1 MATEPQSRLR
11 DLFLEAVELT
21 DSAAREAFLSQ
32 ACAEEP
38 ELRARIDALLSA
50 DDAAPGDAPD
60 ESAASAPVAF
70 PASSPSPTTRE
81 RVGHYRILKKIGEG
95 GCGTVYLAEQEE
107 PVKRKVALKL
117 IKTGMDT
124 WQVVARFEAERQALA
139 LMDHPNIARVLD
151 AGTSDSGQPFFVM
164 EWVRGTRITE
174 FCDVNRLDLRGRV
187 ELFLNVCEAVHHAHQ
202 KGILHRD
209 LKPSNIL
216 VEQPEGSRVP
226 VPKVIDFG
234 IAKAIAGRL
243 TDQTLYTALDQWV
256 GTPAYMSPEQ
266 AAGGGS
272 DIDTRADIYSLG
284 VLLYQLLT
292 GQTPF
297 ETRDL
302 LAQGFDEMRRT
313 IREVEPERPSARV
326 KRLTRLGVASGTSGD
341 APATGARHDP
351 LPPPPEDLDW
361 IVMKCLE
368 KERARRYETVDSLS
382 LDLRRWLNHETVSAR
397 PPSTVNRVRKWIR
410 RNRTTVTAAGAVLLA
425 LLGGLIAS
433 TTMYVREKR
442 ARGDVEVQRAVSD
455 QQRRGFQEHA
465 YASDMKLAQHLLDSH
480 DLEHAME
487 ILERHRP
494 TSPGMEDLRGFEWRY
509 LWQACQGSPHDLL
522 PDSVGMPWAI
532 AVSPDGRFVAAASGH
547 KRPAGVTVWRLDTKE
562 AVARLDYDPEQ
573 DSDAAGALFSE
584 DGRWLLTACHYRIK
598 FFEVG
603 TWKERTE
610 MMLTNASAPI
620 ELRGD
625 MLVSTPSG
633 YYSDPTRIDSL
644 SVWDLRTRKSTQ
656 ITGVGGPPAL
666 SPDGRRLALRTA
678 AGIEIRR
685 LETPA
690 GPAVLLED
698 SKGLLT
704 HGSGYDNLKRGLA
717 FSPDGRRI
725 AAPGAVDDRGD
736 FPLAVWDASNG
747 RRVDNGRFIGH
758 SGRIHALAW
767 APNGMAIATASADG
781 TVRIWDLEGREE
793 PRILIG
799 HLSELWCVT
808 YHPSGNLLLSSG
820 IATWV
825 DKVKIWSLDRTK
837 PRPEDDHEWFPLWLS
852 PDGSQVLLVTKD
864 RDVVLRERASGRI
877 LESRSVPPGAPP
889 LGSESCQLYRV
900 GFGEHQAVFIGYTN
914 GQMASWQFGS
924 NTFPRLL
931 QAHEGAVQAITA
943 ITNAGMLV
951 TAGADRT
958 IRWWRLDDGRLVRSN
973 RLEHPVTALAVSP
986 DGRILASASGEPEV
1000 AGGAAAGFPLDQWDV
1015 STGQLLSTLP
1025 LPGTTS
1031 DLGYSPDGKWLA
1043 APATDAQGRPW
1054 THLLDLKS
1062 RTWRAQLT
1070 EIGRRL
1076 DFSPDG
1082 SHLLIRSEL
1091 WDLRSNPPRA
1101 KKLSGHRQIVM
1112 NETFSP
1118 DGRTVVSTG
1127 DDGTVRLWS
1136 VATGQEMLSFVE
1148 RGRSF
1153 DLPVFSADGSVLV
1166 AGSFIPDGRPL
1177 RFWTTPSLAE
1187 IDQRI
1192 REGRINR

>member
-1 MATEPQSRLR
+1 MAAEPESRLR

-21 DSAAREAFLSQ
+21 DPADRDAFLSQ
-32 ACAEEP
+32 VCAQDP
-38 ELRARIDALLSA
+38 VLRARIDALLSA
-50 DDAAPGDAPD
+50 DDAGPGDILE
-60 ESAASAPVAF
+60 ESATSASVG
-70 PASSPSPTTRE
+70 SRSPRL
-81 RVGHYRILKKIGEG
+81 RIGHYRILERIGEG

-107 PVKRKVALKL
+107 PVRRKVALKL

-124 WQVVARFEAERQALA
+124 RQVVARFEAERQALA
-139 LMDHPNIARVLD
+139 LMDHPNIARVFD

-174 FCDVNRLDLRGRV
+174 FCDANHLDLRGRV
-187 ELFLNVCEAVHHAHQ
+187 ELFLSVCGAVHHAHQ
-202 KGILHRD
+202 KGIIHRD

-216 VEQPEGSRVP
+216 VDRPEGSRIP

-243 TDQTLYTALDQWV
+243 TDQTLYTALDQLV

-272 DIDTRADIYSLG
+272 DVDTRADIYSLG

-292 GQTPF
+292 DQTPF

-326 KRLTRLGVASGTSGD
+326 KRRTNLGIASGTSSE
-341 APATGARHDP
+341 ASASNARRHP

-368 KERARRYETVDSLS
+368 KERARRYETVNSLS
-382 LDLRRWLNHETVSAR
+382 QDLQRWLNHETVSAR
-397 PPSTVNRVRKWIR
+397 PPSAVNRVRKWIR

-425 LLGGLIAS
+425 LLGGLVAS

-465 YASDMKLAQHLLDSH
+465 YASDMKLAQHLVDSH
-480 DLEHAME
+480 DLEHALE

-509 LWQACQGSPHDLL
+509 LWQACQGSPHDFL
-522 PDSVGMPWAI
+522 PDSVGMPWVL
-532 AVSPDGRFVAAASGH
+532 AVSPDGNYVAAASGH
-547 KRPAGVTVWRLDTKE
+547 KRSAGVTVWRLETKE

-573 DSDAAGALFSE
+573 ESDAAGALFSE
-584 DGRWLLTACHYRIK
+584 DGRWLLTAVHHRIK

-620 ELRGD
+620 DLRGNT
-625 MLVSTPSG
+625 LVSTPSG
-633 YYSDPTRIDSL
+633 YFDDPTRIDSFD
-644 SVWDLRTRKSTQ
+644 VWDLRTRTSTR
-656 ITGVGGPPAL
+656 ITGVAGPPTL

-678 AGIEIRR
+678 AGIEIRS
-685 LETPA
+685 LETPD

-704 HGSGYDNLKRGLA
+704 HGSGYDNIKRGLA

-725 AAPGAVDDRGD
+725 AAPGVVNDRGD
-736 FPLAVWDASNG
+736 IPLAIWDASNG
-747 RRVDNGRFIGH
+747 RRIDHGRFIGH
-758 SGRIHALAW
+758 SARIHALAW
-767 APNGMAIATASADG
+767 APDGTGIATASADG
-781 TVRIWDLEGREE
+781 TLRLWDPEGREE
-793 PRILIG
+793 PRILTG
-799 HLSELWCVT
+799 HLSEPWCVT
-808 YHPSGNLLLSSG
+808 FHPSGNLLFSAG
-820 IATWV
+820 IASWI
-825 DKVKIWSLDRTK
+825 DKVKLWPLDRPK
-837 PRPEDDHEWFPLWLS
+837 PRPQVDQEWFPLWLS
-852 PDGSQVLLVTKD
+852 RDGSQVLVVTQD
-864 RDVVLRERASGRI
+864 RDVILRERASGRI
-877 LESRSVPPGAPP
+877 LESRPMPSGTPPIN
-889 LGSESCQLYRV
+889 SESSRLCLI
-900 GFGEHQAVFIGYTN
+900 EIGGRPAAFLGYSN
-914 GQMASWQFGS
+914 GRLASWHFGS
-924 NTFPRLL
+924 TYFPRLF

-943 ITNAGMLV
+943 ITNVGMLV

-986 DGRILASASGEPEV
+986 DGKTLMSASGKPPV
-1000 AGGAAAGFPLDQWDV
+1000 SGRTDAGFHLGEWDV
-1015 STGQLLSTLP
+1015 ATGRLRSMLP
-1025 LPGTTS
+1025 LPGATA
-1031 DLGYSPDGKWLA
+1031 DLGFSPDGHWLA
-1043 APATDAQGRPW
+1043 AAVTTPQEHSS
-1054 THLLDLKS
+1054 THLLDLRS
-1062 RTWRAQLT
+1062 RTWRARFDD
-1070 EIGRRL
+1070 IGREL
-1076 DFSPDG
+1076 SFSPDG
-1082 SHLLIRSEL
+1082 SHLLIWPEL
-1091 WDLRSNPPRA
+1091 WDLRSDPPQA
-1101 KKLSGHRQIVM
+1101 KTLSGHRQIVM
-1112 NETFSP
+1112 HQTFSP

-1153 DLPVFSADGSVLV
+1153 DSPVFSADGSALA
-1166 AGSFIPDGRPL
+1166 AGGFTPDGRPL
-1177 RFWTTPSLAE
+1177 RFWTAPSLAE